1 MVKYVS
7 FRRRRKKMGLF
18 KNKKE
23 LRWGDPEWNEE
34 RLKRMQNKKEK
45 TAETLYDD
53 WIWVEG
59 FKGTNKDMTCRGFQ
73 FERGNIFAM
82 PAGEPIVD
90 CESGFHLCLKLDD
103 VFGYYPIG
111 KGHRF
116 FRVRA
121 LVRKS
126 DVAEYGVKPVNPY
139 EAGTMQS
146 AMWQLQNVGL
156 LGNGYRDKLAAKAIE
171 FMYELTPDE
180 IFESTDMKDWSSDE
194 KFMALSFDKDYVL
207 KQREVD
213 TLVSDGYSKPFA
225 ELIVDQK
232 RFRVA
237 HSVASQQDLS
247 MDMKVYYI
255 LKG

>member
-1 MVKYVS
+1 
-7 FRRRRKKMGLF
+7 MGLF
-18 KNKKE
+18 KNNATLK
-23 LRWGDPEWNEE
+23 WNDSDWNKE
-34 RLKRMQNKKEK
+34 RLERMREREEKKAEK
-45 TAETLYDD
+45 LNDE

-59 FKGTNKDMTCRGFQ
+59 FKGTNKDMTCRAFQ
-73 FERGNIFAM
+73 FEYGKVFEM
-82 PAGEPIVD
+82 PADTSIVE

-103 VFGYYPIG
+103 VFSYYRIG
-111 KGHRF
+111 DGHRF

-126 DVAEYGVKPVNPY
+126 DVSEYGVRPTNPY
-139 EAGTMQS
+139 KEGTMQS
-146 AMWQLQNVGL
+146 AMWGLQQACL
-156 LGNGYRDKLAAKAIE
+156 LGNASRDKLAAKAIE
-171 FMYELTPDE
+171 FICELTPDE
-180 IFESTDMKDWSSDE
+180 ILASTDMKDWSSAE
-194 KFMALSFDKDYVL
+194 KFLALATNKEHVL
-207 KQREVD
+207 KLREVD